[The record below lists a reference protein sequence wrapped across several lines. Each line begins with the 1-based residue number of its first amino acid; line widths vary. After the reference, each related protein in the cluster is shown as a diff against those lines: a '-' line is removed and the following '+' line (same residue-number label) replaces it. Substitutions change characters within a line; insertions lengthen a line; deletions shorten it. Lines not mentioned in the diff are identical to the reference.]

1 MNAAGEKPGRGY
13 YACRNCGR
21 VIYLR
26 RDGEALPVC
35 PECNGAQWE
44 KLS

>member
-1 MNAAGEKPGRGY
+1 MYTAGEKPGRGY

-21 VIYLR
+21 VIYLNT
-26 RDGEALPVC
+26 DDDALPLC
-35 PECNGAQWE
+35 PACDGREWD